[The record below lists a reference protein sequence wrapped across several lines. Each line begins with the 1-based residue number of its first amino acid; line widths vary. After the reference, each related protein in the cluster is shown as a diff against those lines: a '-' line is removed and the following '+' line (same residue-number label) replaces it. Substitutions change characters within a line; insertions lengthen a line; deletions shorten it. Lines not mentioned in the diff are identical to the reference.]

1 MASVINGTNIV
12 LYKYDTNKQYYF
24 NGSIN
29 QGVTVNGFACKELS
43 TTQLVGSSTNFN
55 KTGAGVIASFIT
67 DASDPSI
74 TEITAGTWT
83 ISAYYSIA
91 TAFAGAKVQYKLYK
105 YAGSTA
111 TLLATSDE
119 TTLTSLSKIIYNTNM
134 TVTNTVLAITD
145 RIIIE
150 VNYLGTTTNAITLY
164 TQSDNPGIT
173 TTNISVGIPFG
184 AATNCSF
191 EVSVDQVEVTSA
203 SSAWF
208 REFKNDVASWS
219 INADGFVALNDY
231 SYLFLANLQLSRQPI
246 LIKFQID
253 NDNGNGSGTL
263 GYSVFSG
270 LANLSSLSL
279 SAGVEAASTY
289 SVSLQGSGAY
299 TISGTQVTPTGVVIE
314 SGNVTMQQYTATG
327 GETSITFASEIGST
341 CLSVTRGGIEVRT
354 IQTSGVPTGENVTFN
369 SSTGT
374 LTFATA
380 RALESDEF
388 VRAIF
393 K

>member
-29 QGVTVNGFACKELS
+29 QGVTVNGFACKELNTTGIVGTS
-43 TTQLVGSSTNFN
+43 TDFN

-67 DASDPSI
+67 DVSDPNI
-74 TEITAGTWT
+74 TEISAGTWT

-91 TAFAGAKVQYKLYK
+91 TAFTGAKIQYKLYK

-119 TTLTSLSKIIYNTNM
+119 TTLTSLSKTLYNTNM
-134 TVTNTVLAITD
+134 TVATTALLNTD

-150 VNYLGTTTNAITLY
+150 AVYLGTTTNAITLF
-164 TQSDNPGIT
+164 TQADNPGTT
-173 TTNISVGIPFG
+173 TTNISVGVPFG

-191 EVSVDQVEVTSA
+191 EVSVDQREVTSA

-208 REFKNDVASWS
+208 REFKNDVASWTV
-219 INADGFVALNDY
+219 NADGFIALNDY
-231 SYLFLANLQLSRQPI
+231 SYLFLANLQLTRQPI
-246 LIKFQID
+246 LIKFQVD
-253 NDNGNGSGTL
+253 NDNGDGSGTL
-263 GYSVFSG
+263 GYSIFTG
-270 LANLSSLSL
+270 TANLSSLSL

-299 TISGTQVTPTGVVIE
+299 NITGTQVTPGGVVIE
-314 SGNVTMQQYTATG
+314 TSNVIMYQYTATG
-327 GETSITFASEIGST
+327 GETTVTFAAAIGGI
-341 CLSVTRGGIEVRT
+341 CLSVTRGGMEVRT
-354 IQTSGVPTGENVTFN
+354 IQTSGVPTGDNVTFN
-369 SSTGT
+369 ATTGVV
-374 LTFATA
+374 TFG
-380 RALESDEF
+380 RALEADEF
-388 VRAIF
+388 VRIIA

>member
-12 LYKYDTNKQYYF
+12 LYKYDSNKQYYF

-43 TTQLVGSSTNFN
+43 TEDIVGTSTNFT

-67 DASDPSI
+67 DANDPGI
-74 TEITAGTWT
+74 TELTAGTWS

-119 TTLTSLSKIIYNTNM
+119 NTLTSLTKIVYNTNM

-150 VNYLGTTTNAITLY
+150 VIYLGTTTNEITLY
-164 TQSDNPGIT
+164 TQSSNPGIT
-173 TTNISVGIPFG
+173 TTNISLGVPFG
-184 AATNCSF
+184 ASTNCTF
-191 EVSVDQVEVTSA
+191 NTSVDQVEVTTTNSA
-203 SSAWF
+203 SYK
-208 REFKNDVASWS
+208 EFLGSQISWNIS
-219 INADGFVALNDY
+219 ADGFIALSDY
-231 SYLFLANLQLSRQPI
+231 SYLFLLNKLQTKEQI
-246 LIKFQID
+246 IVKFQID
-253 NDNGNGSGTL
+253 NDNGNGTGAL
-263 GYSVFSG
+263 GYSIFTG
-270 LANLSSLSL
+270 LANIVNLDMS
-279 SAGVEAASTY
+279 GPVEGASTY
-289 SVSLQGSGAY
+289 SVSLQGTGPY
-299 TISGTQVTPTGVVIE
+299 TVTGTQVTPTGVVIE
-314 SGNVTMQQYTATG
+314 SGNVTMQQYTAFG
-327 GETSITFASEIGST
+327 GETTITFSTQIGTS
-341 CLSVTRGGIEVRT
+341 CLSVTRGGLEVRT
-354 IQTSGVPTGENVTFN
+354 ILTSGVPTGENVTFN
-369 SSTGT
+369 SSTGV
-374 LTFATA
+374 LTFA
-380 RALESDEF
+380 RALEADEF

>member
-29 QGVTVNGFACKELS
+29 QGVTVNGFACRELS
-43 TTQLVGSSTNFN
+43 TTQLVASSTDFG

-67 DASDPSI
+67 DASDPNI
-74 TEITAGTWT
+74 TQISAGTWG
-83 ISAYYSIA
+83 IAAYYSIA
-91 TAFAGAKVQYKLYK
+91 TAFSGAKVQYKLYK

-111 TLLATSDE
+111 TLITTSEE
-119 TTLTSLSKIIYNTNM
+119 TTLTSLSKTLYTTYMAVPTTALLN
-134 TVTNTVLAITD
+134 TD

-150 VNYLGTTTNAITLY
+150 VIYLGTTTNEITLY
-164 TQSDNPGIT
+164 TQSTNPGIT

-191 EVSVDQVEVTSA
+191 EVSVDQVEVTSQ

-208 REFKNDVASWS
+208 KEFKNDVASWT
-219 INADGFVALNDY
+219 INADGFVALSDY
-231 SYLFLANLQLSRQPI
+231 SYLFLANLQLTRQPI
-246 LIKFQID
+246 LIKFQVD
-253 NDNGNGSGTL
+253 NDNGDGSGTL
-263 GYSVFSG
+263 GYSIFTG
-270 LANLSSLSL
+270 TANLSSLSI

-299 TISGTQVTPTGVVIE
+299 NITGTQVTPAGVIIETSNVI
-314 SGNVTMQQYTATG
+314 MYQYTATG
-327 GETSITFASEIGST
+327 GEISVTFAAAIGGT

-354 IQTSGVPTGENVTFN
+354 IQTFGTPLGDNVTFN
-369 SSTGT
+369 ASTGVV
-374 LTFATA
+374 TFG
-380 RALESDEF
+380 RVLEANEF
-388 VRAIF
+388 IRIIA

>member
-43 TTQLVGSSTNFN
+43 TTAIVGTSTNFN

-67 DASDPSI
+67 DVSDPNI

-83 ISAYYSIA
+83 ISGYYSIA

-105 YAGSTA
+105 YAGTTA

-119 TTLTSLSKIIYNTNM
+119 TTLTSLTKIVYNTNM
-134 TVTNTVLAITD
+134 SVPLTTLLNTD

-150 VNYLGTTTNAITLY
+150 VNYLGTTTNQITLY
-164 TQSDNPGIT
+164 TQSTNLGT
-173 TTNISVGIPFG
+173 VTTNISVGVPFG

-191 EVSVDQVEVTSA
+191 EVSVDQKEVTSQ

-208 REFKNDVASWS
+208 KEYKNDVASWS
-219 INADGFVALNDY
+219 INADGFVALEDY
-231 SYLFLANLQLSRQPI
+231 SYLFLANLQLTRQPI
-246 LIKFQID
+246 LIKFQVD
-253 NDNGNGSGTL
+253 NDNGDGSGTL
-263 GYSVFSG
+263 GYSIFTG
-270 LANLSSLSL
+270 TANLSSLSL

-299 TISGTQVTPTGVVIE
+299 TITGTQVTPAGVVIE
-314 SGNVTMQQYTATG
+314 TSNVIMYQYTATG
-327 GETSITFASEIGST
+327 GETTVSFTAAIGGT

-354 IQTSGVPTGENVTFN
+354 IATSGSPTGDNVVFN
-369 SSTGT
+369 ATTGV
-374 LTFATA
+374 LTFG
-380 RALESDEF
+380 RALEADEF
-388 VRAIF
+388 VRIIA

>member
-24 NGSIN
+24 NGSVN

-43 TTQLVGSSTNFN
+43 TTAIVGTSTNFN

-67 DASDPSI
+67 DVSDPNI

-83 ISAYYSIA
+83 ISGYYSIA

-119 TTLTSLSKIIYNTNM
+119 TTLTSLTKIIYNTNM
-134 TVTNTVLAITD
+134 TVATTALLNTD

-150 VNYLGTTTNAITLY
+150 VNYLGTTTNEITLY
-164 TQSDNPGIT
+164 TQSTNLGT
-173 TTNISVGIPFG
+173 VTTNISVGVPFG

-191 EVSVDQVEVTSA
+191 EVSVDQKEVTSQ

-208 REFKNDVASWS
+208 KEFKNDVASWT
-219 INADGFVALNDY
+219 INADGFVALSDY
-231 SYLFLANLQLSRQPI
+231 SYLFLANLQLTRQPI
-246 LIKFQID
+246 LIKFQVD
-253 NDNGNGSGTL
+253 NDNGDGSGTL
-263 GYSVFSG
+263 GYSIFTG
-270 LANLSSLSL
+270 TANLSSLSL

-299 TISGTQVTPTGVVIE
+299 TITGTQVTPAGVVIE
-314 SGNVTMQQYTATG
+314 TSNVIMYQYTATG
-327 GETSITFASEIGST
+327 GETTVTFTAAIGGT
-341 CLSVTRGGIEVRT
+341 CLSVTRGGMEVRS
-354 IQTSGVPTGENVTFN
+354 ILTSGSPTGDNVVFN
-369 SSTGT
+369 ATTGV
-374 LTFATA
+374 LTFG
-380 RALESDEF
+380 RALEADEF
-388 VRAIF
+388 VRIIA